1 MEITAYA
8 NVIIHTIDISIHMKK
23 CMHVDV
29 NTVNVTDLKKG
40 KMMKKTP
47 VIYTITTIRSFL
59 AGGCRGV
66 GYAHTMEDA
75 NNWVVQNAFDIN
87 ECGYYPYAVIEE
99 VEEGIY
105 SFPRIE
111 HWYEYNKESDTY
123 MPCEKPERYRSTVC
137 WGLG

>member
-1 MEITAYA
+1 M
-8 NVIIHTIDISIHMKK
+8 SKK
-23 CMHVDV
+23 
-29 NTVNVTDLKKG
+29 
-40 KMMKKTP
+40 P

-59 AGGCRGV
+59 AGGCRAV
-66 GYAHTMEDA
+66 GYAHTMADA
-75 NNWVVQNAFDIN
+75 NNWVVENACDIN

-111 HWYEYNKESDTY
+111 HWYEYNKDNGTY
-123 MPCEKPERYRSTVC
+123 MPCEKPDRYKSTVC